1 VIIRKMVKE
10 EREGRETAK
19 GREGVRELGL
29 ELENG
34 IYSKIQSF
42 RQLEFWVFR
51 FFPYKRK

>member
-1 VIIRKMVKE
+1 MVKE